1 MERSDVICAFHAM
14 WDHFPEPV
22 MLIKKNRQIYA
33 VNPKAAS
40 LGLSDQIKCSS
51 IGAPERHKCCLCNRA
66 VDEARTVCTKYDGP
80 SGKAFGYWMPFA
92 GAEEYIIHF
101 SAGAFSQPEN

>member
-40 LGLSDQIKCSS
+40 LGLSDQIKC
-51 IGAPERHKCCLCNRA
+51 CLCNRA

-80 SGKAFGYWMPFA
+80 SGKAFGYWMPVA

>member
-1 MERSDVICAFHAM
+1 MEQSDVICAFHAM

-40 LGLSDQIKCSS
+40 LGLSD
-51 IGAPERHKCCLCNRA
+51 
-66 VDEARTVCTKYDGP
+66 
-80 SGKAFGYWMPFA
+80 
-92 GAEEYIIHF
+92 
-101 SAGAFSQPEN
+101 